1 MLPSVEKREIYS
13 HLKKKNSS
21 KYVRVYCNLVLDVDF
36 TKFLQK
42 IGEINWREISNH
54 FALYLTQ

>member
-42 IGEINWREISNH
+42 IGEINLKRNIES
-54 FALYLTQ
+54 LCTLTQ